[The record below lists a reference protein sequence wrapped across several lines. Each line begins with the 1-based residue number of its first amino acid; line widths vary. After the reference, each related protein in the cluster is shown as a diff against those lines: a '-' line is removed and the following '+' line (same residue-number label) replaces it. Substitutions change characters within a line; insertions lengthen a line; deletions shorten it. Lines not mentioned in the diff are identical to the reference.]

1 MVDSVKNYGIA
12 GASTTVELGKQGAV
26 IDATS
31 SSVISM
37 KDTGG
42 SLENIAIADGTAATH
57 GVTKSQLDEIS
68 GLKLNYKELV
78 VSFDSGT
85 AVVGTTSGNTTIQR
99 TVVEKNAGNWTGY
112 NDTTNIQVGDS
123 GDVDRLFEGFAPDG
137 SQYADESNHKYTSAT
152 VINAIVTQGGAS
164 AGQATVRIWYTG
176 LIT

>member
-12 GASTTVELGKQGAV
+12 GASTTVELGRQGAV

-42 SLENIAIADGTAATH
+42 SLENVAIADGTSATH

-68 GLKLNYKELV
+68 GTKISYKEV
-78 VSFDSGT
+78 TVSYNSGT
-85 AVVGTTSGNTTIQR
+85 ASLGTTSGNVTIQR
-99 TVVEKNAGNWTGY
+99 TVVEKSTNWTSF

-123 GDVDRLFEGFAPDG
+123 GDVDRLFTGFAPDG
-137 SQYADESNHKYTSAT
+137 TQYADDSNHKYTSAT
-152 VINAIVTQGGAS
+152 VLNAIVTQGGAV
-164 AGQATVRIWYTG
+164 AGTAKVRLWYNG
-176 LIT
+176 VIV

>member
-12 GASTTVELGKQGAV
+12 GASTTVELGRQGAV

-42 SLENIAIADGTAATH
+42 SLENVAIADGTSATH

-68 GLKLNYKELV
+68 GTKISYKEV
-78 VSFDSGT
+78 TVSYNSGT
-85 AVVGTTSGNTTIQR
+85 ASLGTTSGNVTIQR
-99 TVVEKNAGNWTGY
+99 TVVEKSTNWTSF

-123 GDVDRLFEGFAPDG
+123 GDVDRLFTGFTPDT
-137 SQYADESNHKYTSAT
+137 SQ
-152 VINAIVTQGGAS
+152 
-164 AGQATVRIWYTG
+164 
-176 LIT
+176 

>member
-12 GASTTVELGKQGAV
+12 GASTTVELGRQGAV

-42 SLENIAIADGTAATH
+42 SLENVAIADGTSATH

-68 GLKLNYKELV
+68 GTKISYKEV
-78 VSFDSGT
+78 TVSYNSGT
-85 AVVGTTSGNTTIQR
+85 ATLGTTSGNVTIQR
-99 TVVEKNAGNWTGY
+99 TVVEKSTNWTSY

-123 GDVDRLFEGFAPDG
+123 GDVDRLFTGFTPDT
-137 SQYADESNHKYTSAT
+137 SQYADDSNHTYTSST
-152 VINAIVTQGGAS
+152 VLNAIVTQGGAV
-164 AGQATVRIWYTG
+164 AGTAKVRLWYNG
-176 LIT
+176 VIV